1 MSAITFT
8 VDDRGV
14 ATVLVDHPPINLMTQ
29 EVFVE
34 LAKLTSRLATDVEV
48 RVVILRSTNP
58 EWFIAHFDVEAILG
72 FPADA
77 PPPGELPGFH
87 RMCETLRTMPKPTI
101 AVIEGRVGG
110 GGNEIAMSCDMRFAT
125 RKAVFNQP
133 EVALGIIPG
142 GTGTVR
148 LPRLVGRGRALEIIL
163 GCDDIDAATA
173 EQWGMINRVLSATE
187 LDPFIDRLAGRIA
200 RFPRDAVA
208 AAKASVVRA
217 DQELGDDLLAEAT
230 AFSSLLGNADSRD
243 AMTAFLAHG
252 GQTPEGER
260 RLGDLAGEISG

>member
-1 MSAITFT
+1 MSLKHRLTASNPLERTLEL
-8 VDDRGV
+8 RC
-14 ATVLVDHPPINLMTQ
+14 Q
-29 EVFVE
+29 EVRGSEFAHLLEAVALDAG
-34 LAKLTSRLATDVEV
+34 LARTRLLESGKTS
-48 RVVILRSTNP
+48 
-58 EWFIAHFDVEAILG
+58 G
-72 FPADA
+72 FA
-77 PPPGELPGFH
+77 E
-87 RMCETLRTMPKPTI
+87 PTI

-110 GGNEIAMSCDMRFAT
+110 GGNEVAMSCDMRFAT
-125 RKAVFNQP
+125 QQAVFNQP

-173 EQWGMINRVLSATE
+173 EQWGMINRVLRATE
-187 LDPFIDRLAGRIA
+187 IDLFVDRLAGRIA
-200 RFPRDAVA
+200 SFPRDAVA